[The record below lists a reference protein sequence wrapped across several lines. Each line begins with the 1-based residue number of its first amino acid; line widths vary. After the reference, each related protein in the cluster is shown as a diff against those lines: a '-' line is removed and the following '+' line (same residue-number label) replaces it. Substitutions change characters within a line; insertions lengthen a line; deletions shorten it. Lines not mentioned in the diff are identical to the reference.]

1 MLAIIITIAILSFI
15 IGGSATL
22 ITILFMRGSCPDTPT
37 KRADDLREWMRR
49 GRE

>member
-1 MLAIIITIAILSFI
+1 MLETIMTVGILSFV
-15 IGGSATL
+15 IGGCFTL
-22 ITILFMRGSCPDTPT
+22 ITILFMMGADPGTPK